1 MLKAFELL
9 SSQNKAKII
18 EFMNDFL
25 NQSIFSSRK
34 IKDEKTL
41 VDLKNIGYS
50 AELFD
55 LVDIAMLR
63 NFLKHKLSYI

>member
-18 EFMNDFL
+18 EFMKDFL

-34 IKDEKTL
+34 IKDRKTL
-41 VDLKNIGYS
+41 VDLKNIGYY

-55 LVDIAMLR
+55 VLDIDMLR
-63 NFLKHKLSYI
+63 NF

>member
-18 EFMNDFL
+18 EFMKDFL
-25 NQSIFSSRK
+25 NQSIFSSCK
-34 IKDEKTL
+34 IKDGKTL
-41 VDLKNIGYS
+41 VDLKNIGYY

-55 LVDIAMLR
+55 LLDIDMLR
-63 NFLKHKLSYI
+63 NF